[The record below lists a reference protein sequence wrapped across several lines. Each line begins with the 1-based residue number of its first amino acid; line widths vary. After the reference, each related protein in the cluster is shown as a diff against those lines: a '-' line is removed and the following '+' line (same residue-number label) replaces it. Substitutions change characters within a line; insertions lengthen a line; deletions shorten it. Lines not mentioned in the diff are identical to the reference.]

1 MRLILTV
8 LILAYTIACLYLET
22 HVVLQVASVGLCF
35 GALALAMKIRA
46 VKLWL
51 AGITIIGSLLA
62 LIYDASL
69 AGWALLFL
77 FLVAQY
83 QLGQLEQTNQ
93 QLTSKSDH
101 LQTFVALLQKERHKN
116 YASHA
121 NDAAFQLA
129 KNERPDI
136 AAWLVTTDEQLKLAN
151 LTFKTDLHSAI
162 SDLPFQEDELLALLT
177 AIMTNAKQAA
187 SQVENGWISLRL
199 QLQSGLFLLEIS
211 NASNMPNQAV
221 MDNLFARPKP
231 TSGTAIIKHYI
242 TKAHGIIDYRFD
254 QAQFKLL
261 LKIPAIKK

>member
-8 LILAYTIACLYLET
+8 LILAYTIACLYLEA
-22 HVVLQVASVGLCF
+22 HAILQVVSVVLGVA
-35 GALALAMKIRA
+35 ALAIAMRIRT
-46 VKLWL
+46 VNLWL
-51 AGITIIGSLLA
+51 AGIAVIGLLLA

-101 LQTFVALLQKERHKN
+101 LQNFVALLQKERHKN
-116 YASHA
+116 YASRT

-136 AAWLVTTDEQLKLAN
+136 AAWLVTTDQQLKLAN
-151 LTFKTDLHSAI
+151 LTFKTDLQSAI

-177 AIMTNAKQAA
+177 AIMANAKQAA
-187 SQVENGWISLRL
+187 SQVDNGWISLRL
-199 QLQSGLFLLEIS
+199 QLQSGLFLFEIS

-221 MDNLFARPKP
+221 MDNLFARPKS
-231 TSGTAIIKHYI
+231 TSGTAAIKYYI

-254 QAQFKLL
+254 QTQFKLR